1 MQPKYTHNKSNIIK
15 ITEDAKRKSR
25 HRLIGSIVLLFFA
38 LIVLLNVT
46 AKVKPIPINPDV
58 VEIKNDASATLATN
72 ASHNASAPLIASNAS
87 APVASSGVIAAI
99 KPAESTLNTKTIAS
113 STTSN
118 SGNGF
123 KAGVVNTENKHSLP
137 LQGTISQT
145 PQTTKNVELNTEKPK
160 AKVKKAAVNPADIL
174 DAIGDSQSSDDS
186 ATTAAPAPKVKNT
199 TSSSTGKSSYI
210 QFAALSSQ
218 DKAQA
223 LQQTLAAHGINATI
237 KPIQTAK
244 GTLYRLRAGPFD
256 RSVAEQ
262 KLQSISGEGY
272 SGIVTGN

>member
-38 LIVLLNVT
+38 LVVLLNVT
-46 AKVKPIPINPDV
+46 AKVKPIPINPEV
-58 VEIKNDASATLATN
+58 VEIKNDASATLAAN
-72 ASHNASAPLIASNAS
+72 ANHNASAPLIASNTSAPIAS
-87 APVASSGVIAAI
+87 AAIAAI
-99 KPAESTLNTKTIAS
+99 KPVESTPNTNVIAAPA
-113 STTSN
+113 N

-123 KAGVVNTENKHSLP
+123 KAGVVSTENKHSLP

-145 PQTTKNVELNTEKPK
+145 PQTTKSVDLAPEKPK

-174 DAIGDSQSSDDS
+174 DAVGDSPSSDDTS
-186 ATTAAPAPKVKNT
+186 AAPAPKAKNSAT
-199 TSSSTGKSSYI
+199 SSTGKSSYI
-210 QFAALSSQ
+210 QFAALSSE

-256 RSVAEQ
+256 RSSAEQ

>member
-38 LIVLLNVT
+38 LVVLLNVT
-46 AKVKPIPINPDV
+46 AKVKPIPINPEV
-58 VEIKNDASATLATN
+58 VEIKNDASATLAN
-72 ASHNASAPLIASNAS
+72 ANHNASAPLTTMTNAS
-87 APVASSGVIAAI
+87 APVASSATIAAI
-99 KPAESTLNTKTIAS
+99 KPSESTLNTA
-113 STTSN
+113 TTVAAAPAN

-123 KAGVVNTENKHSLP
+123 KAGVVSTENKHSLP

-145 PQTTKNVELNTEKPK
+145 PQTTKSVDLAPEKPK

-174 DAIGDSQSSDDS
+174 DAIGDSPSNDN
-186 ATTAAPAPKVKNT
+186 TAAAPAPAPKVKNNAT
-199 TSSSTGKSSYI
+199 SSTGKSSYI

-256 RSVAEQ
+256 RSSAEQ

>member
-38 LIVLLNVT
+38 LVVLLNVT
-46 AKVKPIPINPDV
+46 AKVKPIPINPEV
-58 VEIKNDASATLATN
+58 VEIKNDASATLAAN
-72 ASHNASAPLIASNAS
+72 ASHNASAPLIATNAS
-87 APVASSGVIAAI
+87 APIASAAVAAI
-99 KPAESTLNTKTIAS
+99 KPAESTLNTNATVVAAPA
-113 STTSN
+113 N

-145 PQTTKNVELNTEKPK
+145 PQTTKSVELTTEKPK

-174 DAIGDSQSSDDS
+174 DAIGDSPSSDDTDA
-186 ATTAAPAPKVKNT
+186 ATAPAAKPKTNAT
-199 TSSSTGKSSYI
+199 SSTGKSSYI

-218 DKAQA
+218 DKAEA
-223 LQQTLAAHGINATI
+223 LQQSLAAHGINATI

-244 GTLYRLRAGPFD
+244 GTLYRLRAGPFE
-256 RSVAEQ
+256 RSSAEQ